1 MQQKC
6 MQLFRV
12 FYTGSA
18 MNLAIYSVFKMTVG
32 FFLGEGGEFFKKIII
47 NALSAMGGGGGGITL
62 YPRLKREKSFAYPFT
77 SVIVGP
83 SNAKGSSGETS
94 QLTT

>member
-1 MQQKC
+1 
-6 MQLFRV
+6 
-12 FYTGSA
+12 
-18 MNLAIYSVFKMTVG
+18 MTVG
-32 FFLGEGGEFFKKIII
+32 FSLGEGGEFFKKIII
-47 NALSAMGGGGGGITL
+47 NVLFAMGGHYTL
-62 YPRLKREKSFAYPFT
+62 PPAEREKSFAYPFT